1 MRRIT
6 SARVASFGCLGA
18 ITIALPSAAGGSSD
32 HPIRSFRPDGP
43 AAALELPSQVSTE
56 YATGREVFTHWM
68 EVWKPM
74 CGSRGAVSTAD
85 LTAVASA
92 HGADFADPSLVTTV
106 DTPQDGL
113 AATLNIVFSLGASV
127 PAAAVPAFAI
137 AEQYLE
143 SQYTDPITVTITVS
157 YAALGTGVLG
167 ATTPVYTSTT
177 YTAGRAG
184 IVAGAD
190 PSDTLQARLPTG
202 SSIGVRYSGNS
213 STITAENKVYFTRA
227 NYKATIGTATGNDA
241 SMQFSTAVTWDYDP
255 TNGVTGYSFA
265 DVVVHEV
272 SHAMG
277 FISAI
282 GLWSKESSS
291 LDLFRFQTTDGT
303 ADYNPD
309 TNAEFTA
316 RPRLV
321 SSNSP
326 NDAHHTDM
334 VGVEYRLS
342 DGNPYQAA
350 HLREESPTIGIMD
363 PVMSTGVTRYPNFFM
378 TSDREL
384 LDLIGWDHV
393 DME

>member
-1 MRRIT
+1 MP
-6 SARVASFGCLGA
+6 RVMDTMCGGLGA
-18 ITIALPSAAGGSSD
+18 ITVFASAAWGNGSD
-32 HPIRSFRPDGP
+32 HPIRSFRPAGP
-43 AAALELPSQVSTE
+43 AAAFELPSQVSTE
-56 YATGREVFTHWM
+56 YATGREVVTQWM
-68 EVWKPM
+68 EAWRPM
-74 CGSRGAVSTAD
+74 CGSRGTMTNAD
-85 LTAVASA
+85 LATCASV
-92 HGADFADPSLVTTV
+92 HEADFADPSQVVTV

-127 PAAAVPAFAI
+127 PSAAVPAFTI

-143 SQYTDPITVTITVS
+143 SQFTDPITVTITVS
-157 YAALGTGVLG
+157 YAALSTGVLG

-184 IVAGAD
+184 IAAGAD
-190 PSDTLQARLPTG
+190 ASDTLQALLPTG
-202 SSIGVRYSGNS
+202 SSIGVRYTGSS

-227 NYKATIGTATGNDA
+227 NYKSTIGTASGNDA
-241 SMQFSTAVTWDYDP
+241 SMQFSTAVTWDYSPSD
-255 TNGVTGYSFA
+255 GVTGYSFA

-282 GLWSKESSS
+282 GRWSKESSS

-309 TNAEFTA
+309 TTAEFTA

-326 NDAHHTDM
+326 NDSHHIDM
-334 VGVEYRLS
+334 VTLETRLS
-342 DGNPYQAA
+342 DGSPYQAA
-350 HLREESPTIGIMD
+350 HLREESPTIGLMD
-363 PVMSTGVTRYPNFFM
+363 PVMSTGVTRYPDFYMSN
-378 TSDREL
+378 DRNL
-384 LDLIGWDHV
+384 LDLIGWDRTLPN
-393 DME
+393 